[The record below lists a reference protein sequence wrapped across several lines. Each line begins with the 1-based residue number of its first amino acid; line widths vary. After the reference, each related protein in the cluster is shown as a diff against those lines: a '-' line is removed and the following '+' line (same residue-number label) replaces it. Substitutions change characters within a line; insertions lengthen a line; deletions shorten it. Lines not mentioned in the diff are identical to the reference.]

1 MGIKLNISKIV
12 DSCYRNL
19 VAYFSHMTIEKVAF
33 LICFTIGIVFL
44 FVAIFG
50 PWRYYVLT
58 AVSFISAFIVTEERE
73 K

>member
-1 MGIKLNISKIV
+1 MGIKLNISKFV
-12 DSCYRNL
+12 DSCCKNL

-33 LICFTIGIVFL
+33 LICFTIGTVFL

-50 PWRYYVLT
+50 PWRYYVLMG
-58 AVSFISAFIVTEERE
+58 VSYISAFIVTEERE